1 MSKAG
6 LKRFYDKLDPFKLI
20 SESILPRFKKIE
32 IKNSALNRNIRIGT
46 FTHIIRTNV
55 LNNVTIYK
63 NCWLVDSFVGNNA
76 LIGDGSKVDKSHLGN
91 FVRIGKNN
99 HLYHTLLNNHSY
111 TGQNTVIMYSNIG
124 KFCSISWNVTIGG
137 AQHDYKRITTHAFL
151 YNDFNQLNG
160 GQVFYNRFDLPCNF
174 GNDVWVGANS
184 VILRGVNIGDGVV
197 IGAGSI
203 VTKSVPPY
211 AIVVGNP
218 AKIIKFRF
226 SEDIIERLLKLK
238 WWEKDDGF
246 IRKHCD
252 LFAKEPTNEILDEI
266 ESAIKTKE

>member
-1 MSKAG
+1 MSKAS
-6 LKRFYDKLDPFKLI
+6 LKTFCHELDPFRLV
-20 SESILPRFKKIE
+20 SEAILVRLKKIE
-32 IKNSALNRNIRIGT
+32 VKDSALGKNVRMGT
-46 FTHIIRTNV
+46 LTHIIKTNV

-63 NCWLVDSFVGNNA
+63 NCWLVDSFVGNNV
-76 LIGDGSKVDKSHLGN
+76 LIGDGSKLDKSHLGN

-99 HLYHTLLNNHSY
+99 HLYHADFQKHSY

-151 YNDFNQLNG
+151 YNDFNQLNEG
-160 GQVFYNRFDLPCNF
+160 KVFYNRFDSVCNL

-184 VILRGVNIGDGVV
+184 VILRGANIADGVV
-197 IGAGSI
+197 VGAGSV

-226 SEDIIERLLKLK
+226 SEHIIERLLELK
-238 WWEKDDGF
+238 WWEQDDDF
-246 IRKHCD
+246 IRKHCN
-252 LFAKEPTNEILDEI
+252 LFAKEPTDEI
-266 ESAIKTKE
+266 IDELEAAIKTKE